1 MSKFLQIIK
10 GAAKSNTVQFNA
22 IFLAIWAAV
31 VNTDFVQSNPD
42 LVQIVAGIQ
51 AVVNILLRFKTD
63 KPISQ
68 R

>member
-1 MSKFLQIIK
+1 MSKFLQVIL
-10 GAAKSNTVQFNA
+10 GAAKSNTIQFNA
-22 IFLAIWAAV
+22 IFLAILTAISQ
-31 VNTDFVQSNPD
+31 TDYIKTNPD
-42 LVQIVAGIQ
+42 LVQIMAGIQ